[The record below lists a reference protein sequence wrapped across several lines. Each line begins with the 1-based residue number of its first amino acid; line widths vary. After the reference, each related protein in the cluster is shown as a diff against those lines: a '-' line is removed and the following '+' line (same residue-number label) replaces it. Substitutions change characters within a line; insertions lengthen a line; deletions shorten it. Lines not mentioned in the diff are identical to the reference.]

1 MQKLGQKELLR
12 EMIYLDSQRDNIYKD
27 LPPVRLIL

>member
-27 LPPVRLIL
+27 LLSSI